1 MNSTLG
7 ETVINKLLT
16 LGIAGT
22 VEASS
27 NYSVEISGI
36 KIY

>member
-1 MNSTLG
+1 MNSILFK
-7 ETVINKLLT
+7 TVINKLFKQ
-16 LGIAGT
+16 GMAGT

-27 NYSVEISGI
+27 NYSAEIRGI